1 MINLKGMTHMNNIF
15 SFPHSL
21 QFNIG
26 SAIDDAV
33 KQFSK
38 NNEGILGAMRSV
50 AVKGIQGINWALSSI
65 PWFVLIIIVIYF
77 GYKVSRKIYVGLLY
91 GAMMFFIGASGL
103 WSHMIDT
110 VSVVIAAVAIS
121 LILGFPLGILVAM
134 SKRAENIIRPILD
147 LMQTMPSFV
156 YLVPAVMLFSIGI
169 MPALLATVIYSIVP
183 MVRMTSHG
191 IMHVDKEVKEAAIA
205 FGSTKMQA
213 LVKVQ
218 IPQAMPTIMTGVNQT
233 IMMAMSMVV
242 TCALIGAEGLG
253 LEILIA
259 TNRVEMG
266 KALLPGISIVIIA
279 IIFDRLTQGLIKKKE
294 VAEQ

>member
-1 MINLKGMTHMNNIF
+1 MNDYIF
-15 SFPHSL
+15 SFPKAW
-21 QFNIG
+21 QFNLG
-26 SAIDDAV
+26 TLIDDAV

-38 NNEGILGAMRSV
+38 NNKVTLDAVRSL
-50 AVKGIQGINWALSSI
+50 AIEAIQGINWLITSI
-65 PWFVLIIIVIYF
+65 PWFILILIVVYL
-77 GYKVSRKIYVGLLY
+77 GYRVSKKIYVGFLY
-91 GAMMFFIGASGL
+91 GAMLFFIGSSGL
-103 WSHMIDT
+103 WEHMIET

-121 LILGFPLGILVAM
+121 LILGFPIGILVAM
-134 SKRAENIIRPILD
+134 SKRAENVIRPILD

-156 YLVPAVMLFSIGI
+156 YLVPAVMLFNIGI
-169 MPALLATVIYSIVP
+169 MPALLATIIYSIVP

-213 LVKVQ
+213 LLKVQ

-253 LEILIA
+253 LDILIA

-266 KALLPGISIVIIA
+266 KALLPGVSIVIIA

-294 VAEQ
+294 VIE

>member
-1 MINLKGMTHMNNIF
+1 MNDYIF
-15 SFPHSL
+15 SFPKSW
-21 QFNIG
+21 QFNLG
-26 SAIDDAV
+26 TLIDDAV

-38 NNEGILGAMRSV
+38 NNKVTLDAIRSL
-50 AVKGIQGINWALSSI
+50 AIEAIQGINWLISSI
-65 PWFVLIIIVIYF
+65 PWFILILIVVYL
-77 GYKVSRKIYVGLLY
+77 GYRVSKKIYVGLLY
-91 GAMMFFIGASGL
+91 GAMLFFIGSSGL
-103 WSHMIDT
+103 WEHMLET

-121 LILGFPLGILVAM
+121 LILGFPIGILVAM
-134 SKRAENIIRPILD
+134 SKRAENVIRPILD

-156 YLVPAVMLFSIGI
+156 YLVPAVMLFNIGI
-169 MPALLATVIYSIVP
+169 MPALLATIIYSIVP

-213 LVKVQ
+213 LLKVQ

-253 LEILIA
+253 LDILIA

-266 KALLPGISIVIIA
+266 KALLPGVSIVIIA

-294 VAEQ
+294 VTD

>member
-1 MINLKGMTHMNNIF
+1 MDDYIF
-15 SFPHSL
+15 SFPESW
-21 QFNIG
+21 QFNLG
-26 SAIDDAV
+26 TSIDDAV
-33 KQFSK
+33 KEFSK
-38 NNEGILGAMRSV
+38 TNKGSLDAIRS
-50 AVKGIQGINWALSSI
+50 AAIKGIQGINWILSSI
-65 PWFVLIIIVIYF
+65 PWFLLILIVVYL
-77 GYKVSRKIYVGLLY
+77 GYKVSKKISVGLTY
-91 GAMMFFIGASGL
+91 GAMLFFIGASGL
-103 WSHMIDT
+103 WTHMIDT

-121 LILGFPLGILVAM
+121 LLLGFPIGILIAM
-134 SKRAENIIRPILD
+134 NKRADNIIRPILD

-169 MPALLATVIYSIVP
+169 MPALLATIIYSIVP

-218 IPQAMPTIMTGVNQT
+218 IPQAIPTIMTGVNQT

-266 KALLPGISIVIIA
+266 KALLPGVSIVIIA

-294 VAEQ
+294 VTE

>member
-1 MINLKGMTHMNNIF
+1 MDNIF
-15 SFPHSL
+15 SFPQSL
-21 QFNIG
+21 QFNLG

-33 KQFSK
+33 KQFSRNYK
-38 NNEGILGAMRSV
+38 EILDAIRSV
-50 AVKGIQGINWALSSI
+50 AIEGVHGINWLISSI
-65 PWFVLIIIVIYF
+65 PWFVLILIVVYL
-77 GYKVSRKIYVGLLY
+77 GYKVSKKIYIGLLY
-91 GAMMFFIGASGL
+91 GAMLFFIGSAGM
-103 WSHMIDT
+103 WEHMIET
-110 VSVVIAAVAIS
+110 VSIVAAAVIIS
-121 LILGFPLGILVAM
+121 LLLGFPLGIIIAM
-134 SKRAENIIRPILD
+134 SKRAENVIRPILD

-156 YLVPAVMLFSIGI
+156 YLVPAVMLFNLGI
-169 MPALLATVIYSIVP
+169 MPALLATIIYSIVP

-191 IMHVDKEVKEAAIA
+191 IMHVDKEIKEAAIA
-205 FGSTKMQA
+205 FGSTRMQA

-253 LEILIA
+253 LDILIA

-266 KALLPGISIVIIA
+266 KALIPGISIVIIA

-294 VAEQ
+294 VVE

>member
-1 MINLKGMTHMNNIF
+1 MSDYIF
-15 SFPHSL
+15 SFPKSW
-21 QFNIG
+21 QFDLG
-26 SAIDDAV
+26 TAIDDSV
-33 KQFSK
+33 KLFSK
-38 NNEGILGAMRSV
+38 TNKGSLDAIRSV
-50 AVKGIQGINWALSSI
+50 AIQAIQGIQWVLTSI
-65 PWFVLIIIVIYF
+65 PWFVLILIVVYL
-77 GYKVSRKIYVGLLY
+77 GYRVSKKISVGIAY
-91 GAMMFFIGASGL
+91 GAMLFFIGASGL
-103 WSHMIDT
+103 WTHMIDT

-121 LILGFPLGILVAM
+121 LLLGFPIGILIAM
-134 SKRAENIIRPILD
+134 NKRAENIIRPILD
-147 LMQTMPSFV
+147 LMQTMPAFV

-169 MPALLATVIYSIVP
+169 MPALLATIIYSIVP
-183 MVRMTSHG
+183 MIRMTSHG

-218 IPQAMPTIMTGVNQT
+218 IPQAIPTIMTGVNQT

-266 KALLPGISIVIIA
+266 KALLPGVSIVIIA

-294 VAEQ
+294 VTE

>member
-1 MINLKGMTHMNNIF
+1 MNDYIF
-15 SFPHSL
+15 SFPKSW
-21 QFNIG
+21 QFNLG
-26 SAIDDAV
+26 TLIDDAV

-38 NNEGILGAMRSV
+38 SNKVTLDAVRSV
-50 AVKGIQGINWALSSI
+50 AIQGIQGINWLISSI
-65 PWFVLIIIVIYF
+65 PWFVLILIVVYL
-77 GYKVSRKIYVGLLY
+77 GYRVSKKIYVGLLY
-91 GAMMFFIGASGL
+91 GAMLFFIGSSGL
-103 WSHMIDT
+103 WEHMLET
-110 VSVVIAAVAIS
+110 VSVVIAAVVIS
-121 LILGFPLGILVAM
+121 LILGFPIGILIAM
-134 SKRAENIIRPILD
+134 NKRAENVIRPILD

-156 YLVPAVMLFSIGI
+156 YLVPAVMLFNIGI
-169 MPALLATVIYSIVP
+169 MPALLATIIYSIVP
-183 MVRMTSHG
+183 MIRMTSHG

-213 LVKVQ
+213 LLKVQ

-253 LEILIA
+253 LDILIA

-266 KALLPGISIVIIA
+266 KALLPGVSIVIVA

-294 VAEQ
+294 VTE